1 MNTTFAKFLTVGPLF
16 RDASGVVH
24 ISRTSKS
31 DVECK
36 LLNGNIQEFGLL
48 SAVREV
54 ADVEMTDGFVASEAA
69 YLSIVEL
76 LKSMAAIAG
85 ADFSGHYL
93 EVARLVGEFASTLSV
108 GVSA

>member
-1 MNTTFAKFLTVGPLF
+1 MNTTFAKFLTDGPLF

-24 ISRTSKS
+24 ISRTSDS

-36 LLNGNIQEFGLL
+36 LLNGHIHEFGLL

-54 ADVEMTDGFVASEAA
+54 ADVEMTHGFVASEAA

-76 LKSMAAIAG
+76 LKTMAAYAG
-85 ADFSGHYL
+85 TEFNGHYL
-93 EVARLVGEFASTLSV
+93 EVARLVGEFATTLSV
-108 GVSA
+108 GVAA